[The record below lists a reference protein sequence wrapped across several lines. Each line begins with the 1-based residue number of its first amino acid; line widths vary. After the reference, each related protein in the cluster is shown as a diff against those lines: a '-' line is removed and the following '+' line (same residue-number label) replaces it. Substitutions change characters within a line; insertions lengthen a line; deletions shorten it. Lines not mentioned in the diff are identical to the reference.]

1 MGVRFAIMK
10 KPQPLRWRVSSG
22 MALSLAA
29 ALGIS
34 GVRAAGVAV
43 MKEQPFHR
51 DSSAKPVAYLRIIDS
66 HGPYLRLVGKG
77 RNIDIERSK
86 MADRIEVPDH
96 IPKSLIEEKDIAGLR
111 KSLADM
117 KGFADRYPLSAPL
130 LEPLIV
136 AVSRHLSRFDAGEVR
151 FEGGWIT
158 REEFAVILDNRRQE
172 SEDRQRREIERL
184 VFNEAQREKGL
195 VLVDGKWLT
204 EQEISERPASART
217 SLSDALWPLQSPDVD
232 GASFALRNLSNLAA
246 SQNGALKVRT
256 ERLQRA
262 IRNLFLAEVQLARQ
276 IIAGNAAEVKAAA
289 HERHAGQWLKPN
301 VFGTI
306 RKDAARESHA
316 KAIEIRSLAAD
327 QLAASREALIAQLR
341 EADIVTDD
349 FHKLREHRVALI
361 LGETVRAVAARR
373 FPNGEFRSA
382 FPDESLVA
390 IRSSISSPE

>member
-1 MGVRFAIMK
+1 M
-10 KPQPLRWRVSSG
+10 SSG
-22 MALSLAA
+22 MALSLAV

-34 GVRAAGVAV
+34 GVRAAGVVV
-43 MKEQPFHR
+43 MKEQPYHR
-51 DSSAKPVAYLRIIDS
+51 DSSAKPLAYLRIIDS
-66 HGPYLRLVGKG
+66 HGPYLRLVAKG

-86 MADRIEVPDH
+86 MAARIEVPDH

-130 LEPLIV
+130 LEPLI
-136 AVSRHLSRFDAGEVR
+136 ATVSRHLSRFDAGEVR

-158 REEFAVILDNRRQE
+158 REELASVLENRRQE
-172 SEDRQRREIERL
+172 SEDRQRRAIEQL
-184 VFNEAQREKGL
+184 VFSEAQREKGL
-195 VLVDGKWLT
+195 VLVNGKWMT
-204 EQEISERPASART
+204 ELEIIERPASART

-232 GASFALRNLSNLAA
+232 AASFALRNLSNLAA

-262 IRNLFLAEVQLARQ
+262 IRNLFLAEIQLARQ

-289 HERHAGQWLKPN
+289 HERHAKQWLKPN
-301 VFGTI
+301 AFGTI

-327 QLAASREALIAQLR
+327 QLAASRDALMEQLR
-341 EADIVTDD
+341 QADIVTED
-349 FHKLREHRVALI
+349 FHKLREHRVALL

-373 FPNGEFRSA
+373 FPNGEFRSE

-390 IRSSISSPE
+390 IRSSISSPK